1 MNVNPLYQVFLNQE
15 LLSKQQVYQFIAET
29 AAPWLTPEE
38 KKQIE
43 ESLVNREKMGS
54 NQIAEQI
61 VLPHL
66 ENALLKKSEIYL
78 IGLKTEIQEWT
89 ADIKQVK
96 LIIVI
101 LLKENEQLKVKK
113 EISRFTRKLANE
125 DFLEKLLRLKTE
137 TDFYKI
143 IEKFE
148 EEKIM
153 KIVGVAACTVGIAH
167 TYIAQEK
174 LENAAKKAGVEI
186 HVETQGTIG
195 IENKLTDEQIKEADI
210 VILAIDVKISGRER
224 FDGKRIIQV
233 PTEVAVKS
241 PTKLIEKAEEVMTQE
256 K

>member
-1 MNVNPLYQVFLNQE
+1 MPCLQWMISIDYKEKLRKSIMNVNPLYQVFLNQE

-29 AAPWLTPEE
+29 ATPLLTPEE
-38 KKQIE
+38 KNQIE

-113 EISRFTRKLANE
+113 RNQSI
-125 DFLEKLLRLKTE
+125 
-137 TDFYKI
+137 Y
-143 IEKFE
+143 
-148 EEKIM
+148 
-153 KIVGVAACTVGIAH
+153 
-167 TYIAQEK
+167 
-174 LENAAKKAGVEI
+174 
-186 HVETQGTIG
+186 
-195 IENKLTDEQIKEADI
+195 
-210 VILAIDVKISGRER
+210 
-224 FDGKRIIQV
+224 
-233 PTEVAVKS
+233 
-241 PTKLIEKAEEVMTQE
+241 
-256 K
+256 

>member
-29 AAPWLTPEE
+29 AAPLLTPQE

-43 ESLVNREKMGS
+43 ESLNREKMGS

-148 EEKIM
+148 EEK
-153 KIVGVAACTVGIAH
+153 
-167 TYIAQEK
+167 
-174 LENAAKKAGVEI
+174 
-186 HVETQGTIG
+186 
-195 IENKLTDEQIKEADI
+195 
-210 VILAIDVKISGRER
+210 
-224 FDGKRIIQV
+224 
-233 PTEVAVKS
+233 
-241 PTKLIEKAEEVMTQE
+241 
-256 K
+256 

>member
-29 AAPWLTPEE
+29 VTPLLTPEE

-89 ADIKQVK
+89 AVIKQVK

-113 EISRFTRKLANE
+113 EICRFSRNLANE
-125 DFLEKLLRLKTE
+125 DFLEKLLRLYTE

-148 EEKIM
+148 EEK
-153 KIVGVAACTVGIAH
+153 
-167 TYIAQEK
+167 
-174 LENAAKKAGVEI
+174 
-186 HVETQGTIG
+186 
-195 IENKLTDEQIKEADI
+195 
-210 VILAIDVKISGRER
+210 
-224 FDGKRIIQV
+224 
-233 PTEVAVKS
+233 
-241 PTKLIEKAEEVMTQE
+241 
-256 K
+256 